1 MRYKVQ
7 TLYLDNKGIVDIPK
21 GWIPIKYEETLEI
34 SSGSGTGGGR
44 SFMHKKIIAL
54 EPIGEDEYGN
64 YLDR

>member
-7 TLYLDNKGIVDIPK
+7 TLYVDKEGIVDIPK

-34 SSGSGTGGGR
+34 QSSIGTWGGTR
-44 SFMHKKIIAL
+44 FTKREIIVL
-54 EPIGEDEYGN
+54 EPLGEDEYEK